1 MARRSNIDSTGTSY
15 HRVNILATP
24 AELIKKFGEPQWGYN
39 DGKDKVNMEW
49 VLETTEYPN
58 EWDVPLGTVF
68 TIYDWKEGKPLFE
81 DDIVEWH
88 IGANSS
94 IISWQAQHEVNNW
107 DVLNLEKQGVDKK
120 DINVMRDL
128 GLF

>member
-1 MARRSNIDSTGTSY
+1 MAKISSKSPVGTSY
-15 HRVNILATP
+15 HSVNISATP

-58 EWDVPLGTVF
+58 EWNVPKGTVF
-68 TIYDWKEGKPLFE
+68 TIYDWKEYRPLE
-81 DDIVEWH
+81 DNEVIQWH
-88 IGANSS
+88 IGAKNS
-94 IISWQAQHEVNNW
+94 IISWQAQDEVNKWEELSLKRDGLSN
-107 DVLNLEKQGVDKK
+107 K

-128 GLF
+128 GMF